1 MVEVYYILL
10 TVICESIKSPVSI
23 ILDGTPLTPL
33 KQEDGVFYIEKPVEI
48 GEHTIKIVQDH
59 IMYHKKS
66 YLMLINPVTVLR
78 NIFFLRK
85 FFYLDRYNAEADII
99 LLKVRVNKENAK
111 IKIKLSL
118 QAIENN
124 YTKHYDMF
132 LCTESNGIT
141 ILSEKHDVPPKDF
154 IKRYCFIHFAP
165 SVLLMLLP
173 WPYSIAVTLRINA
186 YITLMLYSIYAIL
199 NIIFDIR
206 NIKKKRK

>member
-1 MVEVYYILL
+1 M
-10 TVICESIKSPVSI
+10 KSNVSI
-23 ILDGTPLTPL
+23 ELDGTPIPIV
-33 KQEDGVFYIEKPVEI
+33 KQKEGVFCIEKPVEI

-111 IKIKLSL
+111 IKINLTL

-124 YTKHYDMF
+124 YAKHYDMF
-132 LCTESNGIT
+132 LCTESNGISV
-141 ILSEKHDVPPKDF
+141 LNEKHDVPPKDF

-165 SVLLMLLP
+165 SVLLMLLL
-173 WPYSIAVTLRINA
+173 WPYFIAATLGIKA
-186 YITLMLYSIYAIL
+186 YITLTLYSIYAVL

-206 NIKKKRK
+206 KIKNKWKA